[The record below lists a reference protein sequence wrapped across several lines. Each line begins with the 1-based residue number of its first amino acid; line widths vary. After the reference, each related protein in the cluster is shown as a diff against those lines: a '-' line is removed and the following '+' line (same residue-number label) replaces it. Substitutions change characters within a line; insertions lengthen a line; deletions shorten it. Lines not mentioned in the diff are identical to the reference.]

1 MKKNFAFVLSLL
13 CMIALCLGSIMI
25 MNHKDAQI
33 RERDAAYEDLHN
45 RYSELEATY
54 KNLLKEQK
62 PATPYDCSALMDWCG
77 EPKGSIRMVSA
88 VTYGISVDNFVLL
101 IDEKGDV
108 WEVGIPMNEDEFYL
122 LWIDDNGTEYTKDD
136 IVIKVWMEPHF

>member
-1 MKKNFAFVLSLL
+1 MKKHIDYILYLLSLIIL
-13 CMIALCLGSIMI
+13 SFGSIMI

-33 RERDAAYEDLHN
+33 KECNVAYEDLYN
-45 RYSELEATY
+45 RYSELETTY
-54 KNLLKEQK
+54 KNLLKQQK
-62 PATPYDCSALMDWCG
+62 STTPYDCSALMDWCG
-77 EPKGSIRMVSA
+77 EPKGSIRMVGA
-88 VTYGISVDNFVLL
+88 VTYGTSVDDFVLL
-101 IDEKGDV
+101 VDEKGDV